1 MKEVDK
7 MSNETGAMAPK
18 VEHAQTILTDKEVA
32 RLWSVT
38 DTGTTKD
45 ALREAVYF
53 TLKYKPHQKRI
64 DEMLNSK
71 DVEVS

>member
-1 MKEVDK
+1 

-18 VEHAQTILTDKEVA
+18 LEHAQTILTEREVE

-64 DEMLNSK
+64 DEMLNNK
-71 DVEVS
+71 EPGVAE